1 MLDMGVY
8 NLLSMQSFHGVWA
21 GNVQECLLKSH
32 IGKAS
37 IMVLLNLIMS
47 LKILIWSH

>member
-21 GNVQECLLKSH
+21 ALHQ
-32 IGKAS
+32 KAGQNTDLA
-37 IMVLLNLIMS
+37 VNEDNLVCFGA
-47 LKILIWSH
+47 KKWV